1 MKKMQKMLSI
11 ILSAILAVSLC
22 CTAPMTAAAKEDNV
36 SQALAAATQGAEN
49 FGPAEIVNSMYKII
63 TITLTIDGLDIAQAD
78 LDAINQA
85 LETAKPVIDN
95 PNATELELQGAA
107 MVLSGAMAVLSP
119 YMEAI
124 GDEISPQ
131 MILVVCESLRMT
143 LYTGM
148 AGELTQDQV
157 TAIENALKAAESV
170 ANDPASSKEDLQ
182 AAFDELM
189 EAIEAIGPDVP
200 FDQEEARE
208 EILFEAENLEDQV
221 GTIAFLLSEK
231 DVTAI
236 LDIVE
241 EMTAIAEQDEI
252 TQADYDYAQELYG
265 SAFDYLNKY
274 YTRENLKRVI
284 DYAQETLASGEYHP
298 MSVEILQDL
307 INDAQLLYNDDT
319 ASDLEIMVA
328 IQNILISI
336 NYLEPIEPEDPTED
350 PTEAPTDEPT
360 SEPTAAPTDKP
371 ATAPTNAPTKAPTS
385 APTKPGDGNGKV
397 NTGDNSGTAVATL
410 TIVMLAAAAF
420 VVISRKKKETV

>member
-63 TITLTIDGLDIAQAD
+63 TITLTIEGLDIAQAD

-148 AGELTQDQV
+148 AGELTQDQI

-189 EAIEAIGPDVP
+189 EAIEAIGPDDP

-208 EILFEAENLEDQV
+208 EILFEAENLETQID
-221 GTIAFLLSEK
+221 TFAFLLSEK

-252 TQADYDYAQELYG
+252 TQADYDYAQELYD
-265 SAFDYLNKY
+265 SAFAYLDKY
-274 YTRENLKRVI
+274 CTRENLKRVI
-284 DYAQETLASGEYHP
+284 DYAQEAIDSGEYTP
-298 MSVEILQDL
+298 YSVAVLQEIMSF
-307 INDAQLLYNDDT
+307 AQAVYDDDT
-319 ASDLEIMVA
+319 ATDLDIMDEV
-328 IQNILISI
+328 QNLLKAV
-336 NYLEPIEPEDPTED
+336 NGLERIENFPTEPTDPTS
-350 PTEAPTDEPT
+350 APTDG
-360 SEPTAAPTDKP
+360 PTAAPTD
-371 ATAPTNAPTKAPTS
+371 APTNAPTKAPTS

>member
-22 CTAPMTAAAKEDNV
+22 CAAPMTAAAKEDNV

-63 TITLTIDGLDIAQAD
+63 TITLTIEGLDIAQAD

-148 AGELTQDQV
+148 AGELTQDQI

-189 EAIEAIGPDVP
+189 EAIEAIGPDYP

-208 EILFEAENLEDQV
+208 EILFEAENLETQID
-221 GTIAFLLSEK
+221 TLAFLLSEK

-252 TQADYDYAQELYG
+252 TQADFDYAQELYD
-265 SAFDYLNKY
+265 SAFDYFNKY

-284 DYAQETLASGEYHP
+284 DYGQETLASGEYHP

-307 INDAQLLYNDDT
+307 INDAQLLYNDDA
-319 ASDLEIMVA
+319 ASEREISVA

-336 NYLEPIEPEDPTED
+336 NYLEPVEPEDPTED